1 MIFNPQNHL
10 WEYEL
15 DRPNLNF
22 VVFSWFLLFFFII
35 YESNKWNEWVNINA
49 KEGKF
54 KYHITFFP
62 IIHHWKLTWFSY
74 HIIFF
79 LMITEDNDQNY
90 YQNNSIKVQM
100 KSWLTFSSRISPIMS
115 FYLDNLFLSC
125 WILSSSS

>member
-49 KEGKF
+49 KKGNF

>member
-49 KEGKF
+49 KKGNF

-100 KSWLTFSSRISPIMS
+100 KSWLRVSSRISPIMS

>member
-49 KEGKF
+49 KEGNF

-100 KSWLTFSSRISPIMS
+100 KSWLRVSSRISPIMS
-115 FYLDNLFLSC
+115 FSLDNLFLSC